1 MYMNQDSQKRLCALL
16 AVELPIL
23 RASIRISQDE
33 LAKRVGIS
41 RQIYSLIET
50 QKQPM
55 TWITFMA
62 LLAFFENNERAK
74 KVLHNMDLY
83 NEQDF
88 LECIQ
93 YLK

>member
-1 MYMNQDSQKRLCALL
+1 MNKSSQERLSALL
-16 AVELPIL
+16 AAELPIL

-33 LAKRVGIS
+33 LSRRIGIS
-41 RQIYSLIET
+41 RQTYSLIET
-50 QKQPM
+50 NKQPM

-62 LLAFFENNERAK
+62 LLAFFQNNERSK
-74 KVLHNMDLY
+74 RLLENMDIC
-83 NEQDF
+83 NDQDF

>member
-1 MYMNQDSQKRLCALL
+1 MKRDSQKRLCALL
-16 AVELPIL
+16 AIELPVL

-33 LAKRVGIS
+33 LSKRIGIS
-41 RQIYSLIET
+41 RQTYSLIET

-62 LLAFFENNERAK
+62 LLSFFENNERAK
-74 KVLHNMDLY
+74 KVLQGMDLY
-83 NEQDF
+83 SDEDF
-88 LECIQ
+88 LECVQ